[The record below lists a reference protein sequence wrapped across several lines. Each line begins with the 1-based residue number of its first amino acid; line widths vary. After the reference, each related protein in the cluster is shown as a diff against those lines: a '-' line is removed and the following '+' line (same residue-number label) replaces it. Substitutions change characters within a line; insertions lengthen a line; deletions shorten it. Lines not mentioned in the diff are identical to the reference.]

1 VRGAGAG
8 DPGAAPVRELSRRSW
23 LIIAASAVV
32 VAFLVSFVIWP
43 AWGYHLDWTGLGASR
58 SPVKS
63 PKALFDYYPSKTLWD
78 WMQLLVVPVVLA
90 GAALWFNAMAKRR
103 DETIAEDRQQ
113 AAVLDAYLATMTTL
127 LIDKGLKG
135 SAMESAPRAVARA
148 QTLTVV
154 ERLNGQRKGSVVRFL
169 YESHLIDKDEPIVAL
184 RGADLRGADLRRA
197 MLMGAT
203 LRGADLRRAMLI
215 GAVLKEAAL
224 DGATLAEAT
233 LNTADLTGADLIGAN
248 LPGADLTTATL
259 DGADLTGAT
268 LTAADLTGATLIGA
282 TLTRANLIRATL
294 DGVDLARANLTA
306 ARGKTNE
313 ELEEQAAR
321 LTDATMPDGEKHW

>member
-1 VRGAGAG
+1 MRGAGAG
-8 DPGAAPVRELSRRSW
+8 DPGAAPVRGLSRRSW
-23 LIIAASAVV
+23 LIIAASATVV
-32 VAFLVSFVIWP
+32 VLFLVSFVIWP

-135 SAMESAPRAVARA
+135 SVLESELRAVARA

-154 ERLNGQRKGSVVRFL
+154 ERLNKRRKGSVVRFL

-184 RGADLRGADLRRA
+184 SGADLRGADLRGA
-197 MLMGAT
+197 ILMGAT
-203 LRGADLRRAMLI
+203 LRGADLR
-215 GAVLKEAAL
+215 GADLRGAILNMAAL
-224 DGATLAEAT
+224 DGANLADAT
-233 LNTADLTGADLIGAN
+233 LNTADLIETDLIGATLCRATLIVANLTGANLTGADLT
-248 LPGADLTTATL
+248 GADLT
-259 DGADLTGAT
+259 GADLTGAT
-268 LTAADLTGATLIGA
+268 GTTLKQLERAMDL
-282 TLTRANLIRATL
+282 R
-294 DGVDLARANLTA
+294 
-306 ARGKTNE
+306 
-313 ELEEQAAR
+313 
-321 LTDATMPDGEKHW
+321 DATMPDDALHP

>member
-1 VRGAGAG
+1 VRR
-8 DPGAAPVRELSRRSW
+8 PSRRVW
-23 LIIAASAVV
+23 LILGGLVAVLLGVILLWWV
-32 VAFLVSFVIWP
+32 VLPWA
-43 AWGYHLDWTGLGASR
+43 YRTEWTGLGAGR
-58 SPVKS
+58 SPVKN
-63 PKALFDYYPSKTLWD
+63 PKAPFDFYPSKTLWD
-78 WMQLLVVPVVLA
+78 WMQLLVVPLVLA
-90 GAALWFNAMAKRR
+90 GAALWFNATAKGR

-184 RGADLRGADLRRA
+184 HGADLRRADLRRA

-203 LRGADLRRAMLI
+203 LRGADLHRAMLI